1 MNSSV
6 IFYPEQ
12 QLMRRATSWALRLRV
27 NPTRIVIEPLP
38 KKWGSCSTNGV
49 VTFAEDPATTDAEFQ
64 DYVIVH
70 ELLHLRYR
78 SHGRMFKAMMTAMVP
93 GWRERERGSRH
104 VTERRSAD

>member
-38 KKWGSCSTNGV
+38 KKWGSCSTNGI
-49 VTFAEDPATTDAEFQ
+49 VTFAEDILRRLTRSSRTTSSSSCCTSGTAPTDG
-64 DYVIVH
+64 V
-70 ELLHLRYR
+70 
-78 SHGRMFKAMMTAMVP
+78 FKAMMTAMVP
-93 GWRERERGSRH
+93 EWRERERGSRH